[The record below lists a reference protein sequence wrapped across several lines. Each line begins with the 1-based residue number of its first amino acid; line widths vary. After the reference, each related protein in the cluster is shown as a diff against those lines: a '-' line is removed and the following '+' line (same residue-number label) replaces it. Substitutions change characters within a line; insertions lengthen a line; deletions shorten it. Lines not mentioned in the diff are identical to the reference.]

1 MIAFL
6 KVTIIFALIVSAI
19 INKLPLVW
27 ALFGG
32 SFILGVSFGLPLV
45 EIFKSALSSTISWNT
60 LKIVIVLYLIAILEN
75 ILRNKEML
83 KNMVQSLKNL
93 IKDPRLT
100 LISMPMIMGLLPSV
114 GGALFSAPLLE
125 EASSGNE
132 ISPEKKGFLNFWFRH
147 VWEPFLP
154 VYPGIILASTLSGIS
169 LPILIKEALPYGLAV
184 FIIGLFIGFYK
195 LSLNKEEV
203 TENNWR
209 NELFNFFT
217 SFWPFI
223 IILFSVLVLHFDI
236 LFVLSVVLILLL
248 LIFRY
253 TSLEIKNTLIESLK
267 IENLLLIIAVMVF
280 KGLLERVNA
289 VSDISYFLSS
299 LNIPLIIIF
308 FTLPFLVGLLT
319 GVTQA
324 SIGITFPI
332 ILSLI
337 PYGESIKWVTFSF
350 ISGYIGVMM
359 SPAHLCLVLTREYYQ
374 AEWNKLYPEV
384 IKAGIILIIFNFF
397 LKIFNF

>member
-6 KVTIIFALIVSAI
+6 KVIIIFALIVSAI
-19 INKLPLVW
+19 MNKLPLVW
-27 ALFGG
+27 ALLGG
-32 SFILGVSFGLPLV
+32 SFILGVSFGLPLI
-45 EIFKSALSSTISWNT
+45 EIFKSAFSSTTSWNT
-60 LKIVIVLYLIAILEN
+60 IKIVIILYFIAILEN
-75 ILRNKEML
+75 ILRNREML
-83 KNMVQSLKNL
+83 KNMTQSLKNL
-93 IKDPRLT
+93 IRDKRLT

-125 EASSGNE
+125 EVSSGDE
-132 ISPEKKGFLNFWFRH
+132 ISSEKKGFLNFWFRH

-154 VYPGIILASTLSGIS
+154 VYPGIILASTLAEIP
-169 LPILIKEALPYGLAV
+169 LPLLIKETLPYGFAV
-184 FIIGLFIGFYK
+184 FAIGLLIGFYN
-195 LSLNKEEV
+195 LSLNKEEIK
-203 TENNWR
+203 ENNWK
-209 NELFNFFT
+209 NDILSFLF

-223 IILFSVLVLHFDI
+223 IIILAVLIFHWELLFI
-236 LFVLSVVLILLL
+236 LFGVLIILF
-248 LIFRY
+248 LIY
-253 TSLEIKNTLIESLK
+253 KYNPLEIKNTLIESLK
-267 IENLLLIIAVMVF
+267 IENLLLIIAVMIF

-289 VSDISYFLSS
+289 VNDISYFLSS
-299 LNIPLIIIF
+299 LHIPLIIIF
-308 FTLPFLVGLLT
+308 FSLPFLVGLLT

-384 IKAGIILIIFNFF
+384 IKAGIILISFNFLRVF
-397 LKIFNF
+397 V